1 MSCRAGFVWES
12 SQHFNRYIE
21 ECGITC
27 ELVTPYMLAAPF
39 YRGSFSCLI
48 VPTGFANPAYSRLLP
63 ALRASASR
71 IRKFVEAGGNF
82 LVFGAAIDS
91 ADAYDWLPFPVTY
104 CHDPHPRRID
114 CAASPAA
121 GSIVEDFDP
130 SSIVCDGTFPSHEGD
145 AAGTA
150 EGQHAVLIEKKVGKG
165 IIIVTSIHEF
175 PSRAF
180 LKNFCASGTQTLF

>member
-12 SQHFNRYIE
+12 PQHFNRYIE
-21 ECGITC
+21 ECGLAC

-39 YRGSFSCLI
+39 YRGFFSCLI

-71 IRKFVEAGGNF
+71 IQKFVESGGN
-82 LVFGAAIDS
+82 LLIFGAAIDR

-104 CHDPHPRRID
+104 HHDIHPRKFE
-114 CAASPAA
+114 CTGPLQA

-130 SSIVCDGTFPSHEGD
+130 SCIECDGTFPSHGGD

-150 EGQHAVLIEKKVGKG
+150 EGHAVLIEKKVGNG
-165 IIIVTSIHEF
+165 TIIVTSIHEF

-180 LKNFCASGTQTLF
+180 LKSFCAAGTQTLF